1 MIVKNSQPFVSVVIP
16 VFNDSERLKL
26 CLKALENQTYP
37 RDSYEVIVV
46 DNGSDSPVELAP
58 ALFPQV
64 QVAQESRPGSYAA
77 RNAGIMLSR
86 GNVIA
91 FTDSDC
97 IPAAEWIE
105 KGVAALLSVPNCGL
119 VAGQVKVFAQNPT
132 CPTMSE
138 LYEMIFAFP
147 QEENIKK
154 KHFGMTANIFTF
166 RDVIK
171 KVGLFDAELK
181 SAGDVRW
188 TMQVYAHGYKQVYGD
203 DVCILHPARHSLRDM
218 YKQYTRISGGYHDI
232 HPSDRPRIL
241 RFTKHLLLGL
251 ISPFVHLIY
260 QGKARRIVS
269 DPRLQGTKQK
279 IQVLFVLF
287 FVQYSK
293 TIERLRL
300 ILGGQSRRD

>member
-1 MIVKNSQPFVSVVIP
+1 LIVKNSQLFVSVVIP

-86 GNVIA
+86 GDVIA

-97 IPAAEWIE
+97 IPAADWIE

-132 CPTMSE
+132 HPTMSE
-138 LYEMIFAFP
+138 LYEMVFAFP
-147 QEENIKK
+147 QEENIKQ
-154 KHFGMTANIFTF
+154 KHFGVTANLFTF
-166 RDVIK
+166 RDVIE
-171 KVGLFDAELK
+171 KVGLFDANLK
-181 SAGDVRW
+181 SAGDVKW
-188 TMQVYAHGYKQVYGD
+188 TMGVYSYGYKQVYAD
-203 DVCILHPARHSLRDM
+203 DVCVLHPARRSLREI
-218 YKQYTRISGGYHDI
+218 YKKHIRISGGHHDI
-232 HPSDRPRIL
+232 HPSNRPRFL
-241 RFTKHLLLGL
+241 RFTKHLVLGL
-251 ISPFVHLIY
+251 LNPFIHLIY
-260 QGKARRIVS
+260 QGKARRIFS
-269 DPRLQGTKQK
+269 DPQLQGIKQK
-279 IQVLFVLF
+279 TQVIFVLF
-287 FVQYSK
+287 FAQYTK

-300 ILGGQSRRD
+300 ILGEQSRRG